1 MNGNS
6 VIVDITTS
14 PANPGDIFFVS
25 DGSATGSY
33 CVILESVTLGRAVY
47 NEVDGPYTDCL
58 DCLTANTINVLFANC
73 NQLTKIV
80 ISLSELNF
88 VPNNPSF
95 YNISYDSGF
104 GQESGCFTKPG
115 QTIDSPSVTYLS
127 SVEYSSC
134 ELCSFSANNTTF
146 LVEDCILG
154 NIYYVFAPIT
164 TLIGSVISFIPNNSL
179 DQLCGTIIEQSSEVF
194 DSIYLATFDGC
205 DNCLDQVTSKREL
218 ISCIDG
224 TVEIVYTSALYNVGE
239 SSYLTIKDP
248 NEGFSGCY
256 RIGDESTDAVTV
268 TGYLSYGPSPSCE
281 ECISCQGFE
290 FEYMLCADNNIT
302 GSTFSDQY
310 IEIGQSFF
318 HPLSGCCEV
327 TQYITGGTSVE
338 DFSSFYEFG
347 DCTPCTASTSNNEFE
362 VWVGE
367 TCFRPD
373 PIIVVVPSGF
383 TTGDTF
389 TMNSGILTNDCVK
402 LTELYTNQEISNYC
416 KTTEVKY
423 TDCQPCLSNTFIG
436 LPLVKCGDNTSNYYS
451 ISLTNLFDIYEN
463 SGIFSDGSYNCYFA
477 IEGCA
482 LPNYPIFTPFEF
494 FGSCFECNQPLSAG
508 TESTI
513 CVICCPCTTGQT
525 VTAVSPPHPSWTN
538 AQGKTVILLDAIALG
553 GMNGLNN

>member
-1 MNGNS
+1 
-6 VIVDITTS
+6 
-14 PANPGDIFFVS
+14 
-25 DGSATGSY
+25 
-33 CVILESVTLGRAVY
+33 
-47 NEVDGPYTDCL
+47 
-58 DCLTANTINVLFANC
+58 
-73 NQLTKIV
+73 
-80 ISLSELNF
+80 
-88 VPNNPSF
+88 
-95 YNISYDSGF
+95 
-104 GQESGCFTKPG
+104 
-115 QTIDSPSVTYLS
+115 
-127 SVEYSSC
+127 
-134 ELCSFSANNTTF
+134 
-146 LVEDCILG
+146 
-154 NIYYVFAPIT
+154 
-164 TLIGSVISFIPNNSL
+164 
-179 DQLCGTIIEQSSEVF
+179 
-194 DSIYLATFDGC
+194 
-205 DNCLDQVTSKREL
+205 
-218 ISCIDG
+218 
-224 TVEIVYTSALYNVGE
+224 VGE

-327 TQYITGGTSVE
+327 TQYITGGTSPE
-338 DFSSFYEFG
+338 NFSSFYEFG
-347 DCTPCTASTSNNEFE
+347 DCTQCTASTSNNEFE

-367 TCFRPD
+367 TCFDPR

-389 TMNSGILTNDCVK
+389 TMNSGILTNNCVK
-402 LTELYTNQEISNYC
+402 LIELYTNQEISNYC

-477 IEGCA
+477 IQGCA

-494 FGSCFECNQPLSAG
+494 FGSCFECNQPLLAG

-525 VTAVSPPHPSWTN
+525 VTAVSPPHPNWTN
-538 AQGKTVILLDAIALG
+538 AQGKTIILLDAIALG